1 MREHVSPA
9 NLVTSVGLGT
19 GFGALLVTRDSVAFA
34 AALVGVAASLD
45 GVDGMLARRRGGDRA
60 FGGQLD
66 SLSDI
71 VCFGVVPAATLWWA
85 VLQPLSALGLLAS
98 GVVVVAGAWRL
109 ARFHLVQAPGRYV
122 GLPIPVAGLLI
133 MASAL
138 WRPQPWMGVLV
149 ALAVSA
155 LMVSTLPIP
164 TLQAVAGALDSRDR
178 PHRPASLRWHRSR
191 RDLNRRGDRRRR
203 RPAAAAGPDPALLE
217 PRRR

>member
-1 MREHVSPA
+1 MSPA
-9 NLVTSVGLGT
+9 NLVTSVGLGA
-19 GFGALLVTRDSVAFA
+19 GFGALLVTRDSVALA

-45 GVDGMLARRRGGDRA
+45 AVDGMLARRWGGDRA

-85 VLQPLSALGLLAS
+85 VLQPLSTLGLLAS
-98 GVVVVAGAWRL
+98 GVLVVAGAWRL
-109 ARFHLVQAPGRYV
+109 ARFHLVQHPARYV
-122 GLPIPVAGLLI
+122 GLPIPVSGLLI

-138 WRPQPWMGVLV
+138 WRPQPWLGVLV

-164 TLQAVAGALDSRDR
+164 TLPAVARALDPRNR
-178 PHRPASLRWHRSR
+178 PHRPASLRRHRSL
-191 RDLNRRGDRRRR
+191 RDLNHRRRTR
-203 RPAAAAGPDPALLE
+203 RAAAAGPDPALLE